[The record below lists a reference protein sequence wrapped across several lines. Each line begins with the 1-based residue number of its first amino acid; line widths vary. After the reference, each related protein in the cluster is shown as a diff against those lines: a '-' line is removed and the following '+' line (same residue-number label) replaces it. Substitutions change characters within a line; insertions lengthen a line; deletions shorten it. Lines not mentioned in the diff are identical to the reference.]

1 MPAGGGK
8 YDTLA
13 TLARQAAFADGI
25 VMLIINGDMGS
36 GFTVQAES
44 YIGKHLPGMLRDM
57 ADEIE
62 NTMKANP
69 PDVRGRQH
77 ETFEDTLPE

>member
-8 YDTLA
+8 YDVLA
-13 TLARQAAFADGI
+13 TLARQTAEAEGI
-25 VMLIINGDMGS
+25 VMLIIGGVLGG
-36 GFTVQAES
+36 GFTVQAEPHVV
-44 YIGKHLPGMLRDM
+44 KFLPEMLRDI

-69 PDVRGRQH
+69 TD
-77 ETFEDTLPE
+77 E

>member
-8 YDTLA
+8 YDVLA
-13 TLARQAAFADGI
+13 TIARQAAEAEGI
-25 VMLIINGDMGS
+25 VILIIGGVLGG
-36 GFTVQAES
+36 GFTVQAEPHVA
-44 YIGKHLPGMLRDM
+44 KFLPGMLRDM

-69 PDVRGRQH
+69 PD
-77 ETFEDTLPE
+77 E

>member
-1 MPAGGGK
+1 MPEGGGK

-13 TLARQAAFADGI
+13 TIARQTAEADGI
-25 VMLIINGDMGS
+25 IMLIINGDMGS

-44 YIGKHLPGMLRDM
+44 HIAKYLPGLLRDM

-62 NTMKANP
+62 TQMKENP
-69 PDVRGRQH
+69 TD
-77 ETFEDTLPE
+77 E